1 MYIKQQAALV
11 KAAAPILAGTSRY
24 QRNNAL
30 QMIAKV
36 LEKQKEE
43 IFAANKKDLEQ
54 AEKDGVAAPIIKRL
68 KFDENKLKDVLSG
81 IESLIGLDDPL
92 FKIDLKRQLNEGLTL
107 YRETCP
113 IGVIGVIFEARPDAL
128 IQISSLCIKSGNCVI
143 LKGGS
148 ETMNS
153 NKVLFNIIYNAVL
166 EAGMPE
172 NCMLQLEARSE
183 ISELLSCNEYVDLL
197 IPRGSNSFVQYIMNN
212 TKIPVMGHADGIC
225 HVYVDND
232 ADFEKAIP
240 IIIDSKTQYVS
251 ACNAVE
257 TLLIHKDIINEFV
270 PKLHKALQKHHV
282 ELRGSEKIVEL
293 TGCNASEE
301 ADNKRESWAA
311 AVNSYVPAGSS
322 MSGFE
327 MFVRTIPFNLYAML
341 TLYMVFFTSL
351 LGFDFGLMKK
361 HERNAAHGD
370 LFTSGG
376 EAFQNQ
382 EIKDPTEGGKFAKG
396 KVIDLIAPMIV
407 MIFTAIATMI
417 WTGYLNGGTNLVED
431 FANCSSSESLVFAGL
446 VTVGF
451 LLLFYLPRRVI
462 GFKDFMNSVPEG
474 GKLMMPPIL
483 ILVLAWT
490 LKGMTDALGIGDF
503 VRQAV
508 SLNAGLMRFVPLLI
522 FCIAIFIAFSS
533 GTSWGTFA
541 ILVPIVVNMFSE
553 TDPTMMIVAVSA
565 VLAGAVCGDH
575 ISPISDTTIM
585 SSSGAQSNHINHVQ
599 TQMQYAMVVVAA
611 CVPGY
616 LIAGFTE
623 NWLITLVS
631 SLAILTAALLY
642 LRRRS
647 LAEDARA

>member
-30 QMIAKV
+30 QMIAKA

-81 IESLIGLDDPL
+81 IENLIGLDDPL

-251 ACNAVE
+251 ACNAV
-257 TLLIHKDIINEFV
+257 
-270 PKLHKALQKHHV
+270 
-282 ELRGSEKIVEL
+282 
-293 TGCNASEE
+293 
-301 ADNKRESWAA
+301 
-311 AVNSYVPAGSS
+311 
-322 MSGFE
+322 
-327 MFVRTIPFNLYAML
+327 
-341 TLYMVFFTSL
+341 
-351 LGFDFGLMKK
+351 
-361 HERNAAHGD
+361 
-370 LFTSGG
+370 
-376 EAFQNQ
+376 
-382 EIKDPTEGGKFAKG
+382 
-396 KVIDLIAPMIV
+396 
-407 MIFTAIATMI
+407 
-417 WTGYLNGGTNLVED
+417 
-431 FANCSSSESLVFAGL
+431 
-446 VTVGF
+446 
-451 LLLFYLPRRVI
+451 
-462 GFKDFMNSVPEG
+462 
-474 GKLMMPPIL
+474 
-483 ILVLAWT
+483 
-490 LKGMTDALGIGDF
+490 
-503 VRQAV
+503 
-508 SLNAGLMRFVPLLI
+508 
-522 FCIAIFIAFSS
+522 
-533 GTSWGTFA
+533 
-541 ILVPIVVNMFSE
+541 
-553 TDPTMMIVAVSA
+553 
-565 VLAGAVCGDH
+565 
-575 ISPISDTTIM
+575 DT
-585 SSSGAQSNHINHVQ
+585 
-599 TQMQYAMVVVAA
+599 
-611 CVPGY
+611 
-616 LIAGFTE
+616 
-623 NWLITLVS
+623 
-631 SLAILTAALLY
+631 
-642 LRRRS
+642 
-647 LAEDARA
+647 